1 LITQAILYGLL
12 LGVTL
17 SFMVGPVFLV
27 LLDTS
32 IRKGVK
38 AAIALD
44 LGVIV
49 ADILFISFAFFS
61 TGFLEMLENSKLPYY
76 IGGALIT
83 CFGVYSLVKSPVGLP
98 TNTAGLLPEKVSYW
112 GLALKGFLLNF
123 LNVGVL
129 TYWLTMSM
137 IISHD
142 FEYATT
148 PVVTFFVSSVLAYFI
163 TDVIKIY
170 FASKLQRYMTP
181 PRMRFLERA
190 VGVILVGFGV
200 VVAFANN

>member
-1 LITQAILYGLL
+1 MITHAILYGLL

-27 LLDTS
+27 LIDTS

-38 AAIALD
+38 AAIVLD

-49 ADILFISFAFFS
+49 ADMLFISIAFFS
-61 TGFLEMLENSKLPYY
+61 TGFLEILENSRIPYY

-83 CFGVYSLVKSPVGLP
+83 GFGTYSLVKPPVGMP
-98 TNTAGLLPEKVSYW
+98 PKTVGLLPEKVSYW

-129 TYWLTMSM
+129 TYWLTMSL

-142 FEYATT
+142 FHYAPA
-148 PVVTFFVSSVLAYFI
+148 PVVTFFVSSVMAYFI
-163 TDVIKIY
+163 TDMVKIY

-181 PRMRFLERA
+181 LRMRFLERA
-190 VGVILVGFGV
+190 VGLILVVFGV
-200 VVAFANN
+200 VVALA